1 MENYVTIG
9 KLAATFGIK
18 GELVLDH
25 HLGEEASLEGI
36 TAVFLEEGEGKFI
49 PYFIAGMKKRSDHE
63 WLLLL
68 EGVDTPEKA
77 RRFVRKNAWL
87 QESDVKRT
95 ASANAAISLLGY
107 EILDGKNKVGI
118 VLEVIEQPTQIL
130 LRTEVEKKEVLVPVN
145 ESTLLKIDAKK
156 EKIFLELP
164 EGLLD
169 IYLNG

>member
-1 MENYVTIG
+1 MENYVSVG

-25 HLGEEASLEGI
+25 HLGEDASLEGI
-36 TAVFLEEGEGKFI
+36 TAIFLEEGEGKFI
-49 PYFIAGMKKRSDHE
+49 PYFIAGFKSRSGHE
-63 WLLLL
+63 WLVTL

-77 RRFVRKNAWL
+77 RRFVKKNVWL
-87 QESDVKRT
+87 RESDMKRT
-95 ASANAAISLLGY
+95 ASSNAAISLLGY
-107 EILDGKNKVGI
+107 QIMDGKKMLGM
-118 VLEVIEQPTQIL
+118 VLEVIEQPSQIL

-145 ESTLLKIDAKK
+145 ESTLLKIDNRK

-169 IYLNG
+169 IYLL